1 MSNPN
6 EPMPLNY
13 FMPGPMV
20 EEGFQARAGEPLQE
34 DTAIATMEEVEK
46 ALRTVYDPE
55 IPVDIY
61 ELGLI
66 YECDINQTDGST
78 AISMTLTAPG
88 CPVAGILPGQVAEA
102 VAGSPASS
110 FLVDIDALRHFVFS
124 RTPPNFNEQPL
135 ATHLWCL

>member
-6 EPMPLNY
+6 EPMSLND

-20 EEGFQARAGEPLQE
+20 EEGVQARAGEPLAE
-34 DTAIATMEEVEK
+34 NTPVATMEDVEK

-55 IPVDIY
+55 IPIDIY

-66 YECDINQTDGST
+66 YECDINESDGST
-78 AISMTLTAPG
+78 AIVMTLTAPA

-102 VAGSPASS
+102 VAGVEGIGEVVVTLTWDPTWDKEMMSE
-110 FLVDIDALRHFVFS
+110 DAK
-124 RTPPNFNEQPL
+124 L
-135 ATHLWCL
+135 ALGLF

>member
-6 EPMPLNY
+6 EPMSLND

-20 EEGFQARAGEPLQE
+20 EEGVQARAGEPLAE
-34 DTAIATMEEVEK
+34 NTPVATMEDAEK

-55 IPVDIY
+55 IPIDIY

-66 YECDINQTDGST
+66 YECDINESDGST
-78 AISMTLTAPG
+78 AIVMTLTAPA

-102 VAGSPASS
+102 VAGVEGIGEVVVTLTWDPTWDKEMMSE
-110 FLVDIDALRHFVFS
+110 DAK
-124 RTPPNFNEQPL
+124 L
-135 ATHLWCL
+135 ALGLF

>member
-20 EEGFQARAGEPLQE
+20 EEGFQARAGEPLPE
-34 DTAIATMEEVEK
+34 NTPVATMEDAEK
-46 ALRTVYDPE
+46 AMRTVYDPE
-55 IPVDIY
+55 IPIDIY

-66 YECDINQTDGST
+66 YECDINESDGST
-78 AISMTLTAPG
+78 AIVMTLTAPA

-102 VAGSPASS
+102 VAGVEGIGEVVVTLTWDPTWDKEMMSE
-110 FLVDIDALRHFVFS
+110 DAK
-124 RTPPNFNEQPL
+124 L
-135 ATHLWCL
+135 ALGLF